1 MDVLR
6 RLVAAAD
13 AGRTTVLATVIEVR
27 GSAPR
32 GPGARMLVE
41 AGGQT
46 TGTVGGGEIE
56 AAVIAAARALLAGSE
71 PPRTLEVPTRC
82 GGVAVVFLERLGTP
96 RRLLVVGAGHV
107 GRAVT
112 AAAARASFAVTVID
126 RSGAPELAG
135 DESVRVLAAAEPGML
150 ADLEHR
156 EETQVV
162 VATGTH
168 DADVTWAVAALA
180 AGFSGVGV
188 VGSRSKA
195 AALHRA
201 AADAGLPAER
211 LGRLRCPVGLD
222 LGGVTPGELAVAIVA
237 ELVMLANR
245 GEVPASWR
253 KPSPA

>member
-41 AGGQT
+41 ARGDT
-46 TGTVGGGEIE
+46 TGTVGGGETE
-56 AAVIAAARALLAGSE
+56 AAVIAAARALLAGNG
-71 PPRTLEVPTRC
+71 PPRTLEVPTGC
-82 GGVAVVFLERLGTP
+82 GGVAVVFLERLGAP

-107 GRAVT
+107 GRAVA

-126 RSGAPELAG
+126 RGGAPELAA
-135 DESVRVLAAAEPGML
+135 DESVRVLAAAEPAVL
-150 ADLEHR
+150 ADCEHR
-156 EETQVV
+156 EETQVI

-168 DADVTWAVAALA
+168 DADVSWAVAALA

-195 AALHRA
+195 ATVQRA
-201 AADAGLPAER
+201 AAGAGLPAER
-211 LGRLRCPVGLD
+211 LALLRCPVGLD
-222 LGGVTPGELAVAIVA
+222 LGGATPAELAVAIVA
-237 ELVMLANR
+237 ELVMLAHGR
-245 GEVPASWR
+245 EVPASWR
-253 KPSPA
+253 KTSPA

>member
-1 MDVLR
+1 
-6 RLVAAAD
+6 
-13 AGRTTVLATVIEVR
+13 
-27 GSAPR
+27 
-32 GPGARMLVE
+32 
-41 AGGQT
+41 
-46 TGTVGGGEIE
+46 
-56 AAVIAAARALLAGSE
+56 
-71 PPRTLEVPTRC
+71 VPTRC
-82 GGVAVVFLERLGTP
+82 GGVAVVFLERLGAP

-135 DESVRVLAAAEPGML
+135 DEAVRVLAAAEPGML

-222 LGGVTPGELAVAIVA
+222 LGGATPGELAVAIVA

>member
-41 AGGQT
+41 AEGQT

-56 AAVIAAARALLAGSE
+56 AAVIVAARALITGSA

-82 GGVAVVFLERLGTP
+82 GGVAIVFLERFGAP

-107 GRAVT
+107 GRAVAT
-112 AAAARASFAVTVID
+112 VAVRASFAVTVID
-126 RSGAPELAG
+126 RNGAPELAG
-135 DESVRVLAAAEPGML
+135 VEAVCVHAATEPGVLA
-150 ADLEHR
+150 DFEHR
-156 EETQVV
+156 EETQVI

-168 DADVTWAVAALA
+168 DADVSWAVAALA

-195 AALHRA
+195 ATLHRA

-211 LGRLRCPVGLD
+211 LARLRCPVGLD

-237 ELVMLANR
+237 ELVMLAHGR
-245 GEVPASWR
+245 EVPPSWR